1 MGGFKLGSTMVLLFE
16 GPKDFE
22 FTVSPG
28 DRVLYGQAM
37 GRVPACSLEQSVALG
52 NMLN

>member
-1 MGGFKLGSTMVLLFE
+1 MVLLFE

-28 DRVLYGQAM
+28 DRVLYGQAL
-37 GRVPACSLEQSVALG
+37 GHVPTHSLGHSVALG
-52 NMLN
+52 NMQN